1 MRTNGGTH
9 FRCGVLAAALAAS
22 VIASLA
28 TAAGKNE
35 RYALQAGAAKIDIT
49 PSDLTNLNPFGGGSF
64 TAVHD
69 PIFARAL
76 VLSDGVETVAY
87 VSLDVPEVGNMT
99 PLRQR
104 LEREIGIKSSNIM
117 IAATH
122 DHSAPRIGKVSP
134 GALAQD
140 GGPESLRYS
149 DWVFDRVIAV
159 VKSAKAASQPAMFG
173 LGKGAVDI
181 NVNRDQYTPGKGWG
195 LGFDL
200 DGPSDKRVWVLKF
213 ETPSGQPIAVLFD
226 YAVHSNVTFGIK
238 EISGDLAG
246 AAERY
251 VEQNGVP
258 GTVALFA
265 MGAAGDQ
272 APRVFH
278 GGQRGDIPRDRDLA
292 YQANDAQG
300 VMLGA
305 EVARVSN
312 SISHPTSKVRVGA
325 AQREAVCPTKQ
336 GVGQMATMTNVQS
349 PTVTLRLSL
358 LMLNEVAIA
367 GVSGEVVTNIYRRI
381 ERESPLANTI
391 LTTIVNDRVGYL
403 ADDAAYDRPIFEVNG
418 SPAARGCAENAIV
431 DGLTGMIRDQA
442 LMPVN

>member
-1 MRTNGGTH
+1 MRPNDGTH
-9 FRCGVLAAALAAS
+9 FRGGILATALAAS
-22 VIASLA
+22 LIVSIAL
-28 TAAGKNE
+28 AAGKNE
-35 RYALQAGAAKIDIT
+35 KYALQAGAAKIDIT

-76 VLSDGVETVAY
+76 VLSDGIETVAY
-87 VSLDVPEVGNMT
+87 VSLDVPEVGDMT

-104 LEREIGIKSSNIM
+104 LERELGIKSSNIM

-122 DHSAPRIGKVSP
+122 DHSAPRVGKVSP

-140 GGPESLRYS
+140 GGPESMRYS
-149 DWVFDRVIAV
+149 DWVFDRVVAV
-159 VKSAKAASQPAMFG
+159 VKSAKASSQPAMFG

-181 NVNRDQYTPGKGWG
+181 NVNRDQYTPGKGWEI
-195 LGFDL
+195 GFDL
-200 DGPSDKRVWVLKF
+200 DGRSDKRLWVLKF
-213 ETPSGQPIAVLFD
+213 ETLGGQAIAVLFD

-251 VEQNGVP
+251 IERNGTP
-258 GTVALFA
+258 GVVALFA

-292 YQANDAQG
+292 YLANDAQG

-305 EVARVSN
+305 EVARVTN
-312 SISHPTSKVRVGA
+312 SISHPTSQVRVGA
-325 AQREAVCPTKQ
+325 VQREAVCPTKQ
-336 GVGQMATMTNVQS
+336 GVNQMATMTRVQS

-358 LMLNEVAIA
+358 IMLNQIALA
-367 GVSGEVVTNIYRRI
+367 GVSGEVVTNIYRHL
-381 ERESPLANTI
+381 ERESPLANT
-391 LTTIVNDRVGYL
+391 LLATIVNDRVGYL
-403 ADDAAYDRPIFEVNG
+403 VDDAAYDRPIFEVNG
-418 SPAARGCAENAIV
+418 SPAARGCAENTIV
-431 DGLTGMIRDQA
+431 DGLTGMIRDYISGTR
-442 LMPVN
+442 